1 MRAVTGAAGFLGRE
15 IVRSLLRQG
24 AGAGGVRCLVRPGTA
39 PERLPVAEAAAA
51 GVRLEIAPC
60 QLEDP
65 AALRHALAG
74 VRVVYHAAAAKK
86 GAPSA
91 LVQSTVAASE
101 NVYRAAL
108 QARVDRLVLVSSFG
122 VMGVAT
128 LAVGAVV
135 DEAAPLEPAPE
146 ARDAYSFAK
155 QRQEALAWR
164 FAREQGLPL
173 AVVRPGFVF
182 GPGQEILGS
191 RIGLPLFG
199 LFLHLGG
206 HNPVP
211 LTYVENC
218 ADAVV
223 LAGIAPEAAGRAL
236 CIVDDDLPTSAELLR
251 RYRREVA
258 PLRAVPVP
266 YPLLRQLARAN
277 AWYSARTDGH
287 LPAMFTPYKVDSM
300 WKRQR
305 YSNAR
310 ARAALGWAP
319 RVPMREALDRTF
331 AALASRAHPPSTP
344 TAARPP
350 RPLVSATPAPEARA

>member
-1 MRAVTGAAGFLGRE
+1 MRVVTGAAGFLGRE
-15 IVRSLLRQG
+15 IVRSMLRQG

-39 PERLPVAEAAAA
+39 PARLPVAEAAAA
-51 GVRLEIAPC
+51 GVPLEVVPC
-60 QLEDP
+60 RLEDP
-65 AALRHALAG
+65 AALRQALAG
-74 VRVVYHAAAAKK
+74 ARIVYHAAAAKK

-91 LVQSTVAASE
+91 LVQATVVASE
-101 NVYRAAL
+101 SVYRAAVE
-108 QARVDRLVLVSSFG
+108 AKVERLVLVSSFG
-122 VMGVAT
+122 VMGVAP
-128 LAVGAVV
+128 LPAGAVV
-135 DEAAPLEPAPE
+135 DEDAPLEASPE

-164 FAREQGLPL
+164 FARERGLPL

-182 GPGQEILGS
+182 GPGQEIMGS

-199 LFLHLGG
+199 LFLNLGG
-206 HNPVP
+206 RNLVP

-223 LAGIAPEAAGRAL
+223 LAGTAPGARDRAL
-236 CIVDDDLPTSAELLR
+236 CIVDDDLPSSAALLR

-258 PLRAVPVP
+258 PLRAVPIP
-266 YPLLRQLARAN
+266 YPLLRQLARLN
-277 AWYSARTDGH
+277 AWYAERTDGH
-287 LPAMFTPYKVDSM
+287 LPAMFTLYKVDSM

-319 RVPMREALDRTF
+319 RVPMREALDLTF
-331 AALASRAHPPSTP
+331 EALAARDRPAPSPP
-344 TAARPP
+344 ARARP
-350 RPLVSATPAPEARA
+350 LAPAVVPPAEVHG

>member
-1 MRAVTGAAGFLGRE
+1 VRAVTGAAGFLGRE
-15 IVRSLLRQG
+15 LVRSLIRQG
-24 AGAGGVRCLVRPGTA
+24 FGAGGIRCLVRPGTSR
-39 PERLPVAEAAAA
+39 ERLPFPEAAAA
-51 GVRLEIAPC
+51 GVPLELAPC
-60 QLEDP
+60 RLEDP
-65 AALRHALAG
+65 AALRQALSG

-86 GAPSA
+86 GPPSA
-91 LVQSTVAASE
+91 LVQAAVDGSE
-101 NVYRAAL
+101 GIFRAAL
-108 QARVDRLVLVSSFG
+108 QARVERVVLVSSFG
-122 VMGVAT
+122 VMGVAG
-128 LAVGAVV
+128 LPRGALV
-135 DEAAPLEPAPE
+135 DEDAPLEAAPE

-164 FAREQGLPL
+164 FAREEGLPL

-182 GPGQEILGS
+182 GPGQEILGT

-206 HNPVP
+206 RNLVP

-223 LAGIAPEAAGRAL
+223 LAGTAHAALGRAL
-236 CIVDDDLPTSAELLR
+236 CIVDDDLPTSAALLR

-266 YPLLRQLARAN
+266 YPLLRQLSRVN

-310 ARAALGWAP
+310 AKAALGWAP
-319 RVPMREALDRTF
+319 RVPMSEALDRTF
-331 AALASRAHPPSTP
+331 AALGRMRSGLEPPAGPHRS
-344 TAARPP
+344 AAGTRE
-350 RPLVSATPAPEARA
+350 APAEARA